1 MLIMSMLI
9 ELFGDVV
16 LTETLEQVKERI
28 RNLPEA
34 QKERRSYLLHEWSV
48 ITGQKL
54 SQEDFESV
62 DAL

>member
-1 MLIMSMLI
+1 MAMLI

-16 LTETLEQVKERI
+16 LTMPLEDVKAKI
-28 RNLPEA
+28 RALPES

-48 ITGQKL
+48 LTGNKL